1 MKIFY
6 HNDADGRCAG
16 AIAYRS
22 PLCQMQAELIEME
35 YSKRV
40 PVETIRKDEVIII
53 VDFSFKPEVM
63 EEVLERTRNIIWIDH
78 HKTNMYD
85 YGVPIKGLRDVDYS
99 GCELAWIYFTQI
111 EGRRKL
117 VDLTAA
123 YKYGL
128 ETMPRAVVLIGDRD
142 KWAWKYGE
150 ETAMFNM
157 GLKLYPHEPDD
168 VIWDD
173 LLDNRG
179 SQHIL
184 GNAQERRLK
193 DILEKG
199 KVCIRFRDM
208 VCEDYCESY
217 GFETEFEGYR
227 CFALGLY
234 MFGSEAFGE
243 RIKEYDICLSYEYL
257 GDNWIVGLYS
267 EKVDVGEIARRYGEK
282 YGISG
287 GGHRGAAGFVAPE
300 LPFRKLEVG

>member
-22 PLCQMQAELIEME
+22 PLCQRQAELIEME
-35 YSKRV
+35 YSKKV
-40 PVETIRKDEVIII
+40 PVETIGEDELIVI

-63 EEVLERTRNIIWIDH
+63 KEVLERTRNIIWIDH

-85 YGVPIKGLRDVDYS
+85 YGVPIMGLRDVNYS
-99 GCELAWIYFTQI
+99 GCELAWIFFTQI
-111 EGRRKL
+111 ATSRGPVVLSK
-117 VDLTAA
+117 A
-123 YKYGL
+123 YKQGL
-128 ETMPRAVVLIGDRD
+128 RTMPRAVALIGDRD
-142 KWAWKYGE
+142 KWAWRYGE

-157 GLKLYPHEPDD
+157 GLKLFLHQPDD

-173 LLDNRG
+173 LL
-179 SQHIL
+179 L
-184 GNAQERRLK
+184 GNAQECRLK

-199 KVCIRFRDM
+199 EVCIRFRDM

-287 GGHRGAAGFVAPE
+287 GGHKGAAGFVAPE
-300 LPFRKLEVG
+300 LPFKKREV